1 MLYQNLYSC
10 CMYSCVIKIQVY
22 TTYNFYS
29 CTNVYTCIYMLRKDA
44 CTCTCTLYCSYIE
57 CLQLLK
63 LVCIVHSMLS
73 LFILCLPP
81 HTAGSGAGEQLLL
94 WYNRGFPHTTLP
106 PSHSSLRLLH
116 QTRSP
121 HTTITGLL
129 HATCTCMYNIYV
141 YVHVQPTAPVL
152 KAGHPGVSFFVVV
165 SGCLI
170 FVLLLLDCLSGLGG
184 WESSPFSFHCLL
196 AGVLCTC
203 TSMYILYS
211 IPYIVYTCMCI
222 YNVHVHA

>member
-1 MLYQNLYSC
+1 
-10 CMYSCVIKIQVY
+10 MYKC
-22 TTYNFYS
+22 
-29 CTNVYTCIYMLRKDA
+29 TCIYMLRKDA
-44 CTCTCTLYCSYIE
+44 CIYMYMYLYTVLVYCSYIE

-73 LFILCLPP
+73 LSILCLPP
-81 HTAGSGAGEQLLL
+81 HTAGSGTGEQLLL

-152 KAGHPGVSFFVVV
+152 KAGHPGVSFFVVGLFY
-165 SGCLI
+165 GCL
-170 FVLLLLDCLSGLGG
+170 FCG
-184 WESSPFSFHCLL
+184 C
-196 AGVLCTC
+196 
-203 TSMYILYS
+203 
-211 IPYIVYTCMCI
+211 
-222 YNVHVHA
+222 